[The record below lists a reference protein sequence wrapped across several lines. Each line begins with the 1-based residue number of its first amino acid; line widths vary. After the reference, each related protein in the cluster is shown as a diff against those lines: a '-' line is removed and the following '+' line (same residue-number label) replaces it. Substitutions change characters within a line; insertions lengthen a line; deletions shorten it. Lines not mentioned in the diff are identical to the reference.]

1 MRSAVGFSRPP
12 GPGSCTRRALPSHEP
27 HRRYRGRRPVGY
39 AVGGPAGRSQGS
51 SLRVRSRRRLRPRCL
66 RARRLWFPALFSPSP
81 VWRVPYPL
89 VAGRRSLREPRGK
102 VVKLADSFVDRDSAV
117 LLEHGDAYAVVAAIL
132 QASQTVQKDRR
143 SFSLADVAND
153 SAHKGASQSVAVV
166 AIRNACASLE
176 LRLTGAGGP
185 KLWWHGEVDILG
197 SALCV
202 LFDVRPELV
211 PKIVHYPGDEHFGNG
226 GAGS

>member
-1 MRSAVGFSRPP
+1 MIVLDDPVVNHNNIARAV
-12 GPGSCTRRALPSHEP
+12 C
-27 HRRYRGRRPVGY
+27 VGMGVNV
-39 AVGGPAGRSQGS
+39 ARLSVRCPA
-51 SLRVRSRRRLRPRCL
+51 
-66 RARRLWFPALFSPSP
+66 
-81 VWRVPYPL
+81 RVPYPL
-89 VAGRRSLREPRGK
+89 VAGRRSLREPRSK
-102 VVKLADSFVDRDSAV
+102 AVKLADSFVDRDSAV